1 MKRMWYQKGS
11 YTVEAAFIVPVLL
24 GIAFMLMYLI
34 LLFHDQMLLQGK
46 FNDTIFCILE
56 KTTSSEEISKQDF
69 NKNLLVVQVEHV
81 RFSTSLGTLQGEVSA
96 NAVWDIPVL
105 KIFMQH
111 MQKIQIKG
119 KCRME
124 HPDHVKRYL
133 NQGKESIP
141 KKDGTD

>member
-11 YTVEAAFIVPVLL
+11 YTVEAAFIVPILL

-46 FNDTIFCILE
+46 FNDMMFCIMD
-56 KTTSSEEISKQDF
+56 KSISPEDILKQDF
-69 NKNLLVVQVEHV
+69 NNNLLVVQVEHV
-81 RFSTSLGTLQGEVSA
+81 RFSTSLGILQGEVSA
-96 NAVWDIPVL
+96 NASWDIPVL

>member
-11 YTVEAAFIVPVLL
+11 YTVEAAFIVPILL

-69 NKNLLVVQVEHV
+69 NKNLLVAENNPILLSDLHKCLY
-81 RFSTSLGTLQGEVSA
+81 FDTHLQKKLPLFVT
-96 NAVWDIPVL
+96 N
-105 KIFMQH
+105 
-111 MQKIQIKG
+111 
-119 KCRME
+119 
-124 HPDHVKRYL
+124 VKHTIL
-133 NQGKESIP
+133 
-141 KKDGTD
+141 

>member
-81 RFSTSLGTLQGEVSA
+81 RFSTSLGTLHGEVSA

>member
-11 YTVEAAFIVPVLL
+11 YTVEAAFIVPILL

-46 FNDTIFCILE
+46 FNDTMFCILE
-56 KTTSSEEISKQDF
+56 RTTSSEDISKQDF

-81 RFSTSLGTLQGEVSA
+81 RFSSSLETLQGEVSA
-96 NAVWDIPVL
+96 NASWDIPVL
-105 KIFMQH
+105 RIFMQH
-111 MQKIQIKG
+111 LQKIQIKG
-119 KCRME
+119 KCHTK

-133 NQGKESIP
+133 NIGKESIP

>member
-11 YTVEAAFIVPVLL
+11 YTVEAAFIVPILL

-46 FNDTIFCILE
+46 FNDMMFCIIE
-56 KTTSSEEISKQDF
+56 KTISPEDISKQDF

-81 RFSTSLGTLQGEVSA
+81 RFSASLGILQGEVSA
-96 NAVWDIPVL
+96 NASWDIPVL
-105 KIFMQH
+105 RIFMQH
-111 MQKIQIKG
+111 LQKIQIKG
-119 KCRME
+119 RCHTE

-133 NQGKESIP
+133 NIGKESIP
-141 KKDGTD
+141 KKDGAD

>member
-11 YTVEAAFIVPVLL
+11 YTVEAVFIVPVLL

-46 FNDTIFCILE
+46 FNDTMFCILE

-81 RFSTSLGTLQGEVSA
+81 RFSTSLGILQGEVSGKSS
-96 NAVWDIPVL
+96 WDIPVL
-105 KIFMQH
+105 KIFMNH
-111 MQKIQIKG
+111 LQKIQIKG
-119 KCRME
+119 KCHTE